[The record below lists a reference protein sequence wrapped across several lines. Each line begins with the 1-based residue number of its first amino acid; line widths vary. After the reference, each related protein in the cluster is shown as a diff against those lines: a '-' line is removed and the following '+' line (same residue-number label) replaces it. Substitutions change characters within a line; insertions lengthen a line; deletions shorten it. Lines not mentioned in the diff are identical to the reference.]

1 MFTHPLTT
9 AEIEATGLFWA
20 SEHSKIQF
28 CNAESALTGMW
39 VVDSFLS
46 SSQETVKLL
55 NNMIHS

>member
-39 VVDSFLS
+39 VVDSCFSVLHK
-46 SSQETVKLL
+46 KLL
-55 NNMIHS
+55 SYSTI